1 MRIGLFGG
9 SFNPIHVGHLI
20 ASRAVAE
27 HLRLEKVYLVP
38 AAVPPHRAPK
48 TLAAAAAPAGDGP
61 AGGAGRTPLRGIRLR
76 TAPVWAD
83 YTVLTVEEFRRRL
96 GDAAELFW
104 IIGADS
110 LPELANW
117 YQADRLVDLCRI
129 ITAARPGWE
138 VPDLSALTRRLRPD
152 QVEKL
157 RAGILQT
164 PRIDIS
170 ASEIRR
176 RIAVGLSIRY
186 LVPDAVADYIAA
198 NGLYRARP
206 QGNE

>member
-1 MRIGLFGG
+1 VRIGLFGG
-9 SFNPIHVGHLI
+9 SFNPVHVGHLI

-38 AAVPPHRAPK
+38 AAVPPHRGSK
-48 TLAAAAAPAGDGP
+48 SLAAPEHRLQMLRLAARGEAVFEVSDYEIRQPGP
-61 AGGAGRTPLRGIRLR
+61 S
-76 TAPVWAD
+76 
-83 YTVLTVEEFRRRL
+83 YTVLTVEEFSRQL

-110 LPELANW
+110 LPDLANW
-117 YQADRLVDLCRI
+117 YQAERLVDLCHI
-129 ITAARPGWE
+129 VTAARPGWE
-138 VPDLSALTRRLRPD
+138 VPDLSALSGRFRPD

-164 PRIDIS
+164 PRIDVS

-176 RIAVGLSIRY
+176 RVAAGLSIRY
-186 LVPDAVADYIAA
+186 LVPDAVADYIARQ
-198 NGLYRARP
+198 GLYRASTV
-206 QGNE
+206 G